1 MRLRGRL
8 EPGGRPMFGF
18 KQNWEGDVMSF
29 HEFIHA
35 LDLKPRVLGSQHGG
49 GKGVST
55 LDAVVE
61 GSACLEP

>member
-1 MRLRGRL
+1 
-8 EPGGRPMFGF
+8 MFGF